1 MKLKCYLVIQGK
13 PAKFG
18 PDREQRRDPGNLKL
32 TKAKPSTDRD
42 EIAIAL
48 DLEIPD
54 SLFIKPTLEA
64 RITVPECT
72 PHGGNITAEVAD
84 NIAEEI
90 RRQTGFSVHISAEQE
105 DE

>member
-1 MKLKCYLVIQGK
+1 MKVKCYLVVQGK
-13 PAKFG
+13 PAKYG
-18 PDREQRRDPGNLKL
+18 ADREHRRDPGNLKL
-32 TKAKPSTDRD
+32 TKTKPSTDGD

-72 PHGGNITAEVAD
+72 PHGGNITAELAD

-105 DE
+105 GE

>member
-1 MKLKCYLVIQGK
+1 MQLKCYLVVQGRPPK
-13 PAKFG
+13 YG
-18 PDREQRRDPGNLKL
+18 PDKEQRREPGNLRL
-32 TKAKPSTDRD
+32 TKTRPKTDKD

-48 DLEIPD
+48 HLDIPN